1 MARYTGPRAK
11 ISRRFG
17 VSLFG
22 PSKAFER
29 RNFPPG
35 QHGVRAGRKKKSEY
49 SVALG
54 EKQKLRFQYGVLEKQ
69 FRGYYEEAAR
79 RRGVTGVIL
88 LQLLET
94 RLDNVCYRAGFGNSR
109 QAARQIVNHGHIL
122 VNGRCVDIPSYQ
134 VKPGDVI
141 KVGAKPSSQQL
152 VLRMTDLTQA
162 MPVVDWLSVD
172 KDKLEATV
180 SRVPERCRHRPARQ
194 RAAHRRALLPLTI
207 SPSFG
212 FHCKK
217 TPGRQSGRFCYSVRC
232 LDKGSVIK

>member
-1 MARYTGPRAK
+1 MARYTGPRTK

-22 PSKAFER
+22 PSKALER

-69 FRGYYEEAAR
+69 FRGYYEEATR

-94 RLDNVCYRAGFGNSR
+94 RLDNVCFRLGFGNTR
-109 QAARQIVNHGHIL
+109 QAARQLVNHGHVQ
-122 VNGRCVDIPSYQ
+122 VNGRTVDIPSFQ
-134 VKPGDVI
+134 CKPGDVI
-141 KVGAKPSSQQL
+141 GISSKPSAQQL
-152 VLRMTDLTQA
+152 VVRMMDLTQA
-162 MPVVDWLSVD
+162 APLVDWLSVD
-172 KDKLEATV
+172 RDKLQGTV
-180 SRVPERCRHRPARQ
+180 NRVPERSDID
-194 RAAHRRALLPLTI
+194 PLVNEQLI
-207 SPSFG
+207 VEL
-212 FHCKK
+212 
-217 TPGRQSGRFCYSVRC
+217 YSR
-232 LDKGSVIK
+232 

>member
-22 PSKAFER
+22 PSKAVER

-79 RRGVTGVIL
+79 RRGVTGEIL
-88 LQLLET
+88 LQLLEL
-94 RLDNVCYRAGFGNSR
+94 RLDNVAYRAGFANTR
-109 QAARQIVNHGHIL
+109 QAARQLVNHGHVL
-122 VNGRCVDIPSYQ
+122 VNGRSVDIPSYQ

-141 KVGAKPSSQQL
+141 KVAAKPSSQQL
-152 VLRMTDLTQA
+152 ATRMLDLTQA
-162 MPVVDWLSVD
+162 SPIADWLSVN
-172 KDKLEATV
+172 KDKFEATV
-180 SRVPERCRHRPARQ
+180 ARVPERSDID
-194 RAAHRRALLPLTI
+194 PLVNEQLI
-207 SPSFG
+207 VEL
-212 FHCKK
+212 
-217 TPGRQSGRFCYSVRC
+217 YSR
-232 LDKGSVIK
+232 

>member
-22 PSKAFER
+22 PSKSLER

-69 FRGYYEEAAR
+69 FRGYYEIAAR

-109 QAARQIVNHGHIL
+109 QAARQIVNHGHVL
-122 VNGRCVDIPSYQ
+122 VNGRCVDIPSFQ

-141 KVGAKPSSQQL
+141 KIGAKPSSQQL

-162 MPVVDWLSVD
+162 MPGADWLSVD

-180 SRVPERCRHRPARQ
+180 SRVPERDDINPIVNEQ
-194 RAAHRRALLPLTI
+194 LIVEL
-207 SPSFG
+207 
-212 FHCKK
+212 
-217 TPGRQSGRFCYSVRC
+217 YSR
-232 LDKGSVIK
+232 

>member
-11 ISRRFG
+11 VSRRFG
-17 VSLFG
+17 VSIFG
-22 PSKAFER
+22 PSKAVER

-54 EKQKLRFQYGVLEKQ
+54 EKQKLRFQYGILERQ

-79 RRGVTGVIL
+79 RRGVTGEIL

-94 RLDNVCYRAGFGNSR
+94 RLDNVCYRAGFGNTRQASR
-109 QAARQIVNHGHIL
+109 QLVNHGHVL

-134 VKPGDVI
+134 VKPGDVV

-152 VLRMTDLTQA
+152 AIRMSDLTQA
-162 MPVVDWLSVD
+162 MPKVEWLTTD
-172 KDKLEATV
+172 KDKLETTV
-180 SRVPERCRHRPARQ
+180 NRVPD
-194 RAAHRRALLPLTI
+194 RADIDPIVNEQLIVEL
-207 SPSFG
+207 
-212 FHCKK
+212 
-217 TPGRQSGRFCYSVRC
+217 YSR
-232 LDKGSVIK
+232 

>member
-22 PSKAFER
+22 PSKALER

-49 SVALG
+49 AVALG
-54 EKQKLRFQYGVLEKQ
+54 EKQKLRFQYGILEKQ

-79 RRGVTGVIL
+79 RRGVTGEIL

-94 RLDNVCYRAGFGNSR
+94 RLDNVCYRAGFGNTR

-152 VLRMTDLTQA
+152 VIRMTDLTQS
-162 MPVVDWLSVD
+162 MPSVDWLNVD
-172 KDKLEATV
+172 KDKLETTV
-180 SRVPERCRHRPARQ
+180 SRVPERSDID
-194 RAAHRRALLPLTI
+194 PLVNEQLI
-207 SPSFG
+207 VEL
-212 FHCKK
+212 
-217 TPGRQSGRFCYSVRC
+217 YSR
-232 LDKGSVIK
+232 

>member
-22 PSKAFER
+22 PSKALER

-88 LQLLET
+88 LQLLEC
-94 RLDNVCYRAGFGNSR
+94 RLDNVCYRAGFGNTR

-134 VKPGDVI
+134 VKPGDII

-162 MPVVDWLSVD
+162 SPGVDWIDVD

-180 SRVPERCRHRPARQ
+180 TRVPERSDID
-194 RAAHRRALLPLTI
+194 PLVNEQLI
-207 SPSFG
+207 VEL
-212 FHCKK
+212 
-217 TPGRQSGRFCYSVRC
+217 YSR
-232 LDKGSVIK
+232 

>member
-69 FRGYYEEAAR
+69 FRGYYEEASR
-79 RRGVTGVIL
+79 RRGITGTIL
-88 LQLLET
+88 LQLLEC
-94 RLDNVCYRAGFGNSR
+94 RLDNVIYRAGFANSR
-109 QAARQIVNHGHIL
+109 QAARQAVNHGHVQ
-122 VNGRCVDIPSYQ
+122 VNGRTVDIPSYQ
-134 VKPGDVI
+134 VKSGDII
-141 KVGAKPSSQQL
+141 KIGGKPSSQRL
-152 VLRMTDLTQA
+152 ISRMTDLTQA
-162 MPVVDWLSVD
+162 MPVKDWLTVD

-180 SRVPERCRHRPARQ
+180 SRIPDREDID
-194 RAAHRRALLPLTI
+194 PLVNEQLI
-207 SPSFG
+207 VEL
-212 FHCKK
+212 
-217 TPGRQSGRFCYSVRC
+217 YSR
-232 LDKGSVIK
+232 

>member
-1 MARYTGPRAK
+1 M
-11 ISRRFG
+11 
-17 VSLFG
+17 
-22 PSKAFER
+22 
-29 RNFPPG
+29 
-35 QHGVRAGRKKKSEY
+35 RAGRKKKSEY

-69 FRGYYEEAAR
+69 FRGYYEIAAR

-162 MPVVDWLSVD
+162 MPTVDWLNVD

-180 SRVPERCRHRPARQ
+180 SRVPERSDID
-194 RAAHRRALLPLTI
+194 PLVNEQLI
-207 SPSFG
+207 VEL
-212 FHCKK
+212 
-217 TPGRQSGRFCYSVRC
+217 YSR
-232 LDKGSVIK
+232 

>member
-1 MARYTGPRAK
+1 MARYTGPRTK

-88 LQLLET
+88 LQLLEQ
-94 RLDNVCYRAGFGNSR
+94 RLDNVVYRAGFANTR
-109 QAARQIVNHGHIL
+109 QAARQIVNHGHVL
-122 VNGRCVDIPSYQ
+122 VNDRSVDIPSYQ

-141 KVGAKPSSQQL
+141 KVVSKPSSQQL
-152 VLRMTDLTQA
+152 VVRMTDLTQA
-162 MPVVDWLSVD
+162 SPLVDWLTVE
-172 KDKLEATV
+172 KEKLEATV
-180 SRVPERCRHRPARQ
+180 SRVPERSDID
-194 RAAHRRALLPLTI
+194 PLVNEQLI
-207 SPSFG
+207 VEL
-212 FHCKK
+212 
-217 TPGRQSGRFCYSVRC
+217 YSR
-232 LDKGSVIK
+232 

>member
-17 VSLFG
+17 ISLFG

-49 SVALG
+49 STALG

-88 LQLLET
+88 LQLLEL
-94 RLDNVCYRAGFGNSR
+94 RLDNVVYRAGFGNTR
-109 QAARQIVNHGHIL
+109 QSARQIVNHGHIQ
-122 VNGRCVDIPSYQ
+122 VNGRVVDIPSFQ
-134 VKPGDVI
+134 VKPGDVV
-141 KVGAKPSSQQL
+141 KVVAKPSSQQL
-152 VLRMTDLTQA
+152 AVRMCDLTQA
-162 MPVVDWLSVD
+162 AANVDWLEVQQ
-172 KDKLEATV
+172 DKLEATV
-180 SRVPERCRHRPARQ
+180 SRVPDREDIN
-194 RAAHRRALLPLTI
+194 PLVNEQLI
-207 SPSFG
+207 VELYN
-212 FHCKK
+212 
-217 TPGRQSGRFCYSVRC
+217 R
-232 LDKGSVIK
+232 

>member
-1 MARYTGPRAK
+1 MARYTGPTTK

-17 VSLFG
+17 VALFG
-22 PSKAFER
+22 SSKSLER

-79 RRGVTGVIL
+79 RRGITGVIL
-88 LQLLET
+88 LQLLEC

-109 QAARQIVNHGHIL
+109 QAARQLVNHGHIQ
-122 VNGRCVDIPSYQ
+122 VNGLCVDIASYQ
-134 VKPGDVI
+134 VKAGDVV

-152 VLRMTDLTQA
+152 ATRMLDLTQA
-162 MPVVDWLSVD
+162 APSVDWLDVNS
-172 KDKLEATV
+172 DKLEAVV
-180 SRVPERCRHRPARQ
+180 SRIPERSEID
-194 RAAHRRALLPLTI
+194 PLVNEQLI
-207 SPSFG
+207 VEL
-212 FHCKK
+212 
-217 TPGRQSGRFCYSVRC
+217 YSR
-232 LDKGSVIK
+232 

>member
-22 PSKAFER
+22 PSKHFER

-94 RLDNVCYRAGFGNSR
+94 RLDNVCYRARLR
-109 QAARQIVNHGHIL
+109 QHPP
-122 VNGRCVDIPSYQ
+122 GRP
-134 VKPGDVI
+134 
-141 KVGAKPSSQQL
+141 
-152 VLRMTDLTQA
+152 
-162 MPVVDWLSVD
+162 
-172 KDKLEATV
+172 
-180 SRVPERCRHRPARQ
+180 PARQ
-194 RAAHRRALLPLTI
+194 PRPHPRQRPLRRHPEL
-207 SPSFG
+207 S
-212 FHCKK
+212 
-217 TPGRQSGRFCYSVRC
+217 R
-232 LDKGSVIK
+232 